1 VQASSQ
7 GRSGVRWLAGALLFA
22 SGFAA
27 LSFQIL
33 WVQQAGLWL
42 GQESAA
48 VLAVVA
54 SFFGGLA
61 LGSMLAARLL
71 GRTPHARRFYAACE
85 ALMGLWGM
93 ALILLLQPVA
103 ALLARWTGTESSPLL
118 QWSVAFAGTFI
129 VLLPGT
135 IAMGATLP
143 AMERTL
149 RGLVRADAFGAMYA
163 INTAGAMLG
172 ALGAAFWMIPT
183 LGLART
189 ALCCGGVN
197 LVCAAAALALP
208 DAAAATPPAH
218 ANASSHRPLPALLFA
233 TGLLAICF
241 ELAVVRGLSQLAQN
255 TVYTYAL
262 LLSVYLAGTT
272 LGALAQRRF
281 SAIAS
286 SRIAR
291 RTLLLCGLALTTAL
305 ALPLLS
311 HAPALQQQLM
321 QWLPGSARGALAA
334 EAGLALL
341 VFLPASFVMGLSF
354 PQLVIDLEPAGIG
367 PGRALAANTFGGS
380 LAAPLFSFALPVLGL
395 RGVLL
400 AISAGYLL
408 LIVRSR
414 WAWAAAAALGSLAVI
429 VPRLDLQQLP
439 AGTHRAALWEG
450 RRATVAV
457 LEDTAGVRTLHIDN
471 RQQEG
476 SNTSTYADARQALLP
491 LLLQPDPHR
500 ALFLGV
506 GTGVTAAAA
515 TIDPGLEVEA
525 VELLPEVLQSV
536 DWFTDA
542 IPAYADRSRLHLINA
557 DARRF
562 VQVGDSPYDIIV
574 ADNFHPARSGTG
586 ALYAREHFV
595 EVRRRLADH
604 GLFCQWLPLHQL
616 DLDSLASVV
625 RSFMEVFPDAIAIL
639 ATNSL
644 ETPTLGLVA
653 RQGAA
658 PSLAELE
665 RRLAAMPQQA
675 RVDFDLADPFAVLGS
690 AVAGPASLRD
700 FSADAIANSDDQPIV
715 AYRAPLETYA
725 PESLPR
731 DRLLKLVDA
740 WQVGPRDVMAMT
752 NASAPWQH
760 RLGQYWLARNRYLHV
775 GRDVKPLPG
784 LLPMLRV
791 VREPLLQVL
800 RISPDFR
807 PAYEPL
813 RRMAAALGE
822 SDPAAGRALMDELAA
837 ATGRAP

>member
-1 VQASSQ
+1 M
-7 GRSGVRWLAGALLFA
+7 RWLAGALLFT
-22 SGFAA
+22 SGFSA

-33 WVQQAGLWL
+33 WVQQASLWL

-61 LGSMLAARLL
+61 LGSLLAARLL
-71 GRTPHARRFYAACE
+71 ARVRHAARFYAACE

-103 ALLARWTGTESSPLL
+103 ALLARVTGTESSPLL
-118 QWSVAFAGTFI
+118 QWGVAFTGTFL

-149 RGLVRADAFGAMYA
+149 RGLVRPDGFGAMYA
-163 INTAGAMLG
+163 VNTAGAMLG

-208 DAAAATPPAH
+208 GAGASARAPAAFATPPAH
-218 ANASSHRPLPALLFA
+218 ANANPNAPLPVLLFA

-286 SRIAR
+286 SRNAR

-311 HAPALQQQLM
+311 NAPDLQQQMM
-321 QWLPGSARGALAA
+321 QWLPGSTHGALAA

-354 PQLVIDLEPAGIG
+354 PQLVIDLEPRGIG

-380 LAAPLFSFALPVLGL
+380 LAAPLFSFALPALGL

-408 LIVRSR
+408 LIMRSR
-414 WAWAAAAALGSLAVI
+414 WAWAAAAALVSLAVI
-429 VPRLDLQQLP
+429 MPRLDLQQLP
-439 AGTHRAALWEG
+439 SGTHRAAFFEG

-491 LLLQPDPHR
+491 LLLHKNPHR

-506 GTGVTAAAA
+506 GTGVTASAA
-515 TIDPGLEVEA
+515 TIDPGLEVDA
-525 VELLPEVLQSV
+525 VELLPEVLKAV

-542 IPAYADRSRLHLINA
+542 IPANADRTRLHLINA

-562 VQVGDSPYDIIV
+562 VQVGESTYDIIV

-586 ALYAREHFV
+586 ALYSREHF
-595 EVRRRLADH
+595 EQVRRRLADR

-616 DLDSLASVV
+616 DLESLASVV
-625 RSFMEVFPDAIAIL
+625 RSFMDVFPDAIAIL

-653 RQGAA
+653 RRGAA
-658 PSLAELE
+658 PELDE
-665 RRLAAMPQQA
+665 LNRRLAALPQQA
-675 RVDFDLADPFAVLGS
+675 RVDFDLADTFAVLGS
-690 AVAGPASLRD
+690 AVAGPLSLRS
-700 FSADAIANSDDQPIV
+700 FSANAIANSDDRPIV

-725 PESLPR
+725 PQSLPR
-731 DRLLKLVDA
+731 DRLLRLVDA
-740 WQVGPRDVMAMT
+740 WQVEPRDVMSMA
-752 NASAPWQH
+752 NAPAPWQH

-784 LLPMLRV
+784 LLPMLSV
-791 VREPLLQVL
+791 VRKPLMQVL

-813 RRMAAALGE
+813 RRMAAALAE
-822 SDPAAGRALMDELAA
+822 SDPAAGRALMDDLAA